1 MSPSGPVVRA
11 LVGVAAASVLAL
23 LAVGCSSTSS
33 GEDTGP
39 AVTPGT
45 GGAPPFVGIAGTQGG
60 SNAVGPGNPG
70 ITTPVPSV
78 FVKADIG
85 GYALGAPT
93 NGDVVSGGTSIDPD
107 GGTGCNVMLAIVRDF
122 KGINE
127 DAGHP
132 DFEAFSGKDATTGL
146 VAAELGAD
154 RKPVY
159 ASRCEASP
167 DKASCPY
174 GQMTTSKPDFDEW
187 YRFTDG
193 VNKPY
198 QLFLQFDANHGV
210 YTFASTAF
218 FPLDDAGWGNSPHKS
233 HHNFGFTTELHT
245 RFAYNGGE
253 VFSFTGDDD
262 LWVFVNG
269 KLAIDLGGLHPSKS
283 RTLDLDASSGELGI
297 VKGQSYDLELF
308 HAERHS
314 ANSDFRV
321 DTTLSFT
328 NCGTVVPEIR

>member
-1 MSPSGPVVRA
+1 MGA
-11 LVGVAAASVLAL
+11 G
-23 LAVGCSSTSS
+23 
-33 GEDTGP
+33 GEPPFFGIS
-39 AVTPGT
+39 
-45 GGAPPFVGIAGTQGG
+45 GAPGQGDAPN
-60 SNAVGPGNPG
+60 SVNPG
-70 ITTPVPSV
+70 ITTAVPAG
-78 FVKADIG
+78 FVEADIG
-85 GYALGAPT
+85 GYALGSPT
-93 NGDVVSGGTSIDPD
+93 NGDAVSGSASIGPD
-107 GGTGCNVMLAIVRDF
+107 GGSGCDVMMAIVRDF

-127 DAGHP
+127 DGGHP
-132 DFEAFSGKDATTGL
+132 DFESFSGKDATAGL
-146 VAAELGAD
+146 VATSLGGD

-174 GQMTTSKPDFDEW
+174 GQMTTSKRDFDEW

-198 QLFLQFDANHGV
+198 QLFLRFSANHGV

-218 FPLDDAGWGNSPHKS
+218 FPLDDSGWGNSPHKS

-245 RFAYNGGE
+245 RFEYGGGE

-283 RTLDLDASSGELGI
+283 QTLDLDASAGKLEI
-297 VKGQSYDLELF
+297 VKGASYDLELF

-314 ANSDFRV
+314 ANSNFRV